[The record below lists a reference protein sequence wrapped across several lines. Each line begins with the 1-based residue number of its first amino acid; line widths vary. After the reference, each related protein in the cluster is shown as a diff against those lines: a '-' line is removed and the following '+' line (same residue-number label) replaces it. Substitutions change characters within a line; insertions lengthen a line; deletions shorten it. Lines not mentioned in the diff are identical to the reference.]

1 MRWGLVGTI
10 GTTEAE
16 CILTN
21 YLQGSSVPRFVP
33 GDDRIPISDH
43 RSGIYSIRPARK
55 TNEEAHFVLQKAM
68 AQGTFL
74 STGTCRRNRPLRS
87 YIARKRLRGAKNIAI
102 ASEGFG
108 RMGAWPALCLH
119 ACKHFDAHASGIYL
133 LAKLRVH
140 RSVCMEMK
148 Y

>member
-1 MRWGLVGTI
+1 M
-10 GTTEAE
+10 
-16 CILTN
+16 
-21 YLQGSSVPRFVP
+21 PRFVP

-119 ACKHFDAHASGIYL
+119 ACLFAASPGDVHDAQPSVNSVFFASG
-133 LAKLRVH
+133 
-140 RSVCMEMK
+140 
-148 Y
+148 